1 MHSETEFKS
10 RTKLGQAA
18 TGKGTIGYYRLG
30 ISLLNT
36 AEHPLI
42 MKTHMPLRELV
53 IEFILARI
61 CCS

>member
-18 TGKGTIGYYRLG
+18 TGKCTIGFYCIG
-30 ISLLNT
+30 ILLLNT